1 MTSVTIKTVTAPP
14 FIERGTRLTPRL
26 HLVVD
31 YTKGGTSL
39 INGKHYPRGYQI
51 SVRFDRIADDGEISK
66 VIDGKGDP
74 SLCIEPSLRFTKKRL
89 DSIVAEVYGELHQ
102 RLINDL
108 YRQATAD
115 RSNHV
120 WPESI
125 LPLVDKEAGLHEA
138 VVAVVN
144 GIAETLDQ

>member
-1 MTSVTIKTVTAPP
+1 MTSVTIKTVTAHP

-74 SLCIEPSLRFTKKRL
+74 SLCIEPSPRFTKKRL

-102 RLINDL
+102 WLIREL
-108 YRQATAD
+108 YREATAD
-115 RSNHV
+115 RSNHA

-144 GIAETLDQ
+144 GEG

>member
-51 SVRFDRIADDGEISK
+51 SVRFDQIADDGEISQ

-74 SLCIEPSLRFTKKRL
+74 SLCIELSPRFTKKRL
-89 DSIVAEVYGELHQ
+89 DSIVAEVYGELHEWII
-102 RLINDL
+102 RDL
-108 YRQATAD
+108 YRQATVD

-120 WPESI
+120 WPKSI
-125 LPLVDKEAGLHEA
+125 LPLCEIRGTSIENMHE
-138 VVAVVN
+138 V
-144 GIAETLDQ
+144 

>member
-1 MTSVTIKTVTAPP
+1 MTSVTIKTVTAPSI
-14 FIERGTRLTPRL
+14 IERGTRLTPRL

-51 SVRFDRIADDGEISK
+51 SVRFDRLADDGEISK
-66 VIDGKGDP
+66 VIDGRGDP
-74 SLCIEPSLRFTKKRL
+74 SLCIEPSPRFTKKRL

-102 RLINDL
+102 CLINDL

-120 WPESI
+120 WPDDI
-125 LPLVDKEAGLHEA
+125 LPLNKPTEHTESTSVRSENMHE
-138 VVAVVN
+138 V
-144 GIAETLDQ
+144 

>member
-39 INGKHYPRGYQI
+39 INGKIYPRGYQI
-51 SVRFDRIADDGEISK
+51 SVRFDRIADDGEISQ
-66 VIDGKGDP
+66 VIDGRGDP
-74 SLCIEPSLRFTKKRL
+74 SLCIEPSPRFTKKRL

-102 RLINDL
+102 WLIREL

-120 WPESI
+120 WPDDI
-125 LPLVDKEAGLHEA
+125 LPLNKPTEHTESTSVRSENMHE
-138 VVAVVN
+138 V
-144 GIAETLDQ
+144 